1 MKYCP
6 KCKSPDI
13 VPALAGFLNSYK
25 CKKCGYIGNLVIEV
39 ESDHK

>member
-25 CKKCGYIGNLVIEV
+25 CKKCGYMGNLVIEV
-39 ESDHK
+39 ESDDK